1 MTLYLLRL
9 KALLCIV
16 KCSCY
21 CSGFMSELKHSKQ
34 ASCYSCFISS
44 VGHVTL
50 KK

>member
-1 MTLYLLRL
+1 MTLYMLRL

-34 ASCYSCFISS
+34 ASCYSDLTMVNCN
-44 VGHVTL
+44 VPVT
-50 KK
+50 